1 MTTPASPTVTAPT
14 LAGAADRK
22 TPAIRLTGVT
32 KTFGSTTVVQPVD
45 LTIGDNEFF
54 SILGPSG
61 CGKTTLMRMIAG
73 FEAPTGGS
81 IELAGRSVESLPT
94 RKRDLNML
102 FQSYALFPH
111 LSVRDNIGFELKVRG
126 RKRFPDREDA
136 VDAALA
142 LVRMERFADRKP
154 NELSGGQRQRVALAR
169 AIVSRPAV
177 VLLDEPLGA
186 LDQQLRKEMQVE
198 LKRMQREVGITF
210 VYVTHDQEEALTMSD
225 RIAVMSEGRVQQV
238 DAPRAIYDRPA
249 NRFVA
254 GFIGTCNLFD
264 AVYHGTPAGAT
275 VDIAGLGIVPARTDA
290 AGPGAEVT
298 VAVRPE
304 RVALR
309 SGTEPSPAGS
319 GAVAAT
325 LLDAVF
331 LGDEWRYIVRAEQ
344 GAELVVTRPSGPGDD
359 ALTRL
364 VPGDAVTVSWH
375 ADDAHILA
383 A

>member
-1 MTTPASPTVTAPT
+1 
-14 LAGAADRK
+14 
-22 TPAIRLTGVT
+22 
-32 KTFGSTTVVQPVD
+32 
-45 LTIGDNEFF
+45 
-54 SILGPSG
+54 
-61 CGKTTLMRMIAG
+61 
-73 FEAPTGGS
+73 
-81 IELAGRSVESLPT
+81 
-94 RKRDLNML
+94 
-102 FQSYALFPH
+102 
-111 LSVRDNIGFELKVRG
+111 
-126 RKRFPDREDA
+126 
-136 VDAALA
+136 
-142 LVRMERFADRKP
+142 
-154 NELSGGQRQRVALAR
+154 
-169 AIVSRPAV
+169 
-177 VLLDEPLGA
+177 
-186 LDQQLRKEMQVE
+186 MQVE

-275 VDIAGLGIVPARTDA
+275 VDIAGLGVVPAAIGA

-309 SGTEPSPAGS
+309 AGAEPSPAGS
-319 GAVAAT
+319 GAVGAT

-331 LGDEWRYIVRAEQ
+331 LGDEWRYIIRAEQ
-344 GAELVVTRPSGPGDD
+344 GAELVVTRPSGRGDD